1 MTKKNERSVI
11 VIGSGI
17 SGLSA
22 SFLLDRSYDVTLIE
36 ADDRLGGHTHTI
48 SVDGADGSSVE
59 IDTGFIVFNTVN
71 YPLFTEFLRRL
82 NVPFQSSDMSFGF
95 YDAAASFWYSSDI
108 PWGVF
113 SQKRHIFSPSYWKFL
128 RDITTFNR
136 CVLADLDS
144 GAMSNKSL
152 GDYCKDLPVGRK
164 LIHAYLLPMGAAI
177 WSCPTSQILTFP
189 AESFFSFWRNHR
201 LLSISQRPTWQTVS
215 GGSRRYID
223 AFLKQ
228 FNGHIRYGSAARTVD
243 RRENDVVVHMANGQT
258 LHADH
263 VVIAT
268 HADQA
273 LGILANPTMK
283 EQRLLGVW
291 KYTHNTA
298 TLHTDHRVMPPRR
311 NAWSSWLVHT
321 TPSDDESLSMTYYMN
336 RLHALNRPTDYFVTL
351 NDDHVIDSEKSLA
364 QIRYTHPVFDFPSV
378 NTQAQLNELHDH
390 QVSFCGSYF
399 GYGFHEDGIRSAV
412 DVCKRLGCDW

>member
-1 MTKKNERSVI
+1 MI

-22 SFLLDRSYDVTLIE
+22 SFLLDRCYDVTLIE
-36 ADDRLGGHTHTI
+36 ADDRLGGHTNTI
-48 SVDGADGSSVE
+48 SVNDADGGSVE
-59 IDTGFIVFNTVN
+59 IDTGFIVFNTAN

-95 YDAAASFWYSSDI
+95 YDAASSFWYSSDI

-128 RDITTFNR
+128 RDITIFNR
-136 CVLADLDS
+136 RVLKDLDS
-144 GAMSNKSL
+144 GMMLHKSL
-152 GDYCKDLPVGRK
+152 GDYCKELPVGRM

-177 WSCPTSQILTFP
+177 WSCPTSHILTFP
-189 AESFFSFWRNHR
+189 AESFFSFWKNHH

-215 GGSRRYID
+215 GGSCRYID

-228 FNGHIRYGSAARTVD
+228 FNGHIRYESSVRKVD
-243 RRENDVVVHMANGQT
+243 RRENNVAVHLENGQT

-273 LGILANPTMK
+273 LGMLANPTMK
-283 EQRLLGVW
+283 EQRLLGAW
-291 KYTHNTA
+291 RYTQNTV

-311 NAWSSWLVHT
+311 NAWSSWLVYT
-321 TPSDDESLSMTYYMN
+321 TPSDNEALSMTYYMN
-336 RLHALNRPTDYFVTL
+336 RLQALDRSTDYFVTL
-351 NDDHVIDSEKSLA
+351 NDNDVIDSEKLLS
-364 QIRYTHPVFDFPSV
+364 QIRYTHPIFDFLSV

-390 QVSFCGSYF
+390 RVSFCGSYF

-412 DVCKRLGCDW
+412 DVCERLGCGWQ